1 MPIVLLVKGPE
12 NKTGGAQKGENVMD
26 EQEARRLVD
35 NYSDMILRLSLN
47 YLKSRQEA
55 EDICQNVFLKYMST
69 KVSFQ
74 SEEHEKAWM
83 IRTTINACKDVLK
96 SAYHQRMVVTEDV
109 WSHAQWEEDA
119 YEEVREAVFLLPE
132 RYRSA
137 IYLYYFEG
145 YSTKEIAKILGK
157 TQNSVSLSLS
167 RGRKRLRNMLESQGK
182 GWVNSYGK

>member
-1 MPIVLLVKGPE
+1 MKGPE
-12 NKTGGAQKGENVMD
+12 RKNQQKGANAME

-55 EDICQNVFLKYMST
+55 EDVCQNVFLKYMSINT
-69 KVSFQ
+69 AFQ

-96 SAYHQRMVVTEDV
+96 SAYHQRIVVTEDV
-109 WSHAQWEEDA
+109 WSQVQWEEDA
-119 YEEVREAVFLLPE
+119 FDEVREAVFSLPE

-145 YSTKEIAKILGK
+145 YSTKEIAKMLGR
-157 TQNSVSLSLS
+157 TQNAVSLSLS
-167 RGRKRLRNMLESQGK
+167 RGRKRLRNMLETQGK